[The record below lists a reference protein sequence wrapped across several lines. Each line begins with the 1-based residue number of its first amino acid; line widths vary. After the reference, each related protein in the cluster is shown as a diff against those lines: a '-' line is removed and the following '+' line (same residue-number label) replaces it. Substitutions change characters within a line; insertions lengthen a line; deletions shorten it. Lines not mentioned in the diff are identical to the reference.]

1 MAHHQP
7 RREGEP
13 LIGQSLPRCED
24 IRMLT
29 GKGCY
34 IDDFHTEG
42 MVHAVVVRSAVAH
55 ARIKSIDAGAAL
67 ELPGVLAVYTADDIR
82 SLAKPIPIRLGPLPG
97 FDRFLQLPF
106 ADGRVR
112 YVGEPVA
119 LVVAENRYVAE
130 DAAELVYVDY
140 DMLDAVVDVHAA
152 GADGVLLFEK
162 AGTNVA
168 SHYTVER
175 GDVATAFASAGY
187 VRKETFR
194 CHRHSALPLE
204 TRGLAAQWDAAAG
217 LMTVWGATKVPFFN
231 RAVLASMLGLEERK
245 VVMVELDV
253 GGSFGVRGEF
263 YPEDF
268 LVPFAAM
275 KLGRPMKW
283 IEDRR
288 ESFIAT
294 NHSREMECEL
304 EIAADRDG
312 TILAL
317 RGRILADMGAYVRTN
332 GGVVP
337 AKAAQ
342 LLPGPYRIAN
352 FACEV
357 NAFVTNKTPVGT
369 YRGPGRYEAN
379 FFRERLFDMA
389 AADLGI
395 DPAQFRR
402 QNMITQADLPYST
415 GKLVTYAPV
424 SEYDTGD
431 YPAALEQALATA
443 DYPRLSQLRGTLVDG
458 KLHGVGIACFVESSG
473 GGPAESARIVIRSPE
488 HIELYTGCSS
498 AGQGHETVLAQ
509 ILADELGV
517 PYHAIRVF
525 HGTTTHV
532 EQGFGTYHSR
542 GVVMGGSAVT
552 IAAAKLARQAVAL
565 VAARSAAPADAFEFR
580 RGSIGRKDGSAP
592 VASLSSLAAEVEAGD
607 AEAAAALSAED
618 AFENSKLTYTYGTH
632 VAHVSVDPD
641 TAKVE
646 VLRYVVLEDVGRVIN
661 PMIVHGQAI
670 GAAVQGMGGTFLD
683 QFVYDE
689 SGQMLSGTFA
699 DYLLPTSSDFPNVE
713 ATTLQNFPSKLNP
726 LGAKGAGE
734 GGIVATG
741 AALANAVTDA
751 LRSYGVQVRELPL
764 SPNNV
769 AGLLRAAKVNR
780 PQEPADAH

>member
-1 MAHHQP
+1 MAKHEV
-7 RREGEP
+7 RSGEGP
-13 LIGQSLPRCED
+13 LIGQPLLRSED
-24 IRMLT
+24 LRMLT
-29 GKGCY
+29 GRGCY
-34 IDDFHTEG
+34 IDDFHCEG
-42 MVHAVVVRSAVAH
+42 MVYAVVVRSAVAH
-55 ARIKSIDAGAAL
+55 ARINSIDAGAAL
-67 ELPGVLAVYTADDIR
+67 ELPGVLAVYTAEDIR
-82 SLAKPIPIRLGPLPG
+82 SLAQPIPIRLGPLPG
-97 FDRFLQLPF
+97 FERYLQLPF

-119 LVVAENRYVAE
+119 LVVADSRYVAE

-152 GADGVLLFEK
+152 AADRVVLFED

-168 SHYTVER
+168 SNYTVER
-175 GDVATAFASAGY
+175 GDAAAAFARAAY

-194 CHRHSALPLE
+194 CHRHSAMPLE

-217 LMTVWGATKVPFFN
+217 RLTVWGATKVPFFN
-231 RAVLASMLGLEERK
+231 RGVLARMLGLEEKK

-275 KLGRPMKW
+275 KLGRPIKW

-312 TILAL
+312 TILGMRA
-317 RGRILADMGAYVRTN
+317 RILADMGAYVRTN

-352 FACEV
+352 FSCEV

-379 FFRERLFDMA
+379 FFRERLFDMV
-389 AADLGI
+389 AADLDI

-402 QNMITQADLPYST
+402 HNLITPADLPYST
-415 GKLVTYAPV
+415 GKLVTYAPT

-431 YPAALEQALATA
+431 YPAALQQALDSA
-443 DYPRLSQLRGTLVDG
+443 DYPRLSQLRGAMIDG
-458 KLHGVGIACFVESSG
+458 KFQGVGIACFVESSG
-473 GGPAESARIVIRSPE
+473 GGPAESARIVIKAPDE
-488 HIELYTGCSS
+488 IELYTGCSS

-509 ILADELGV
+509 ILSDELGV
-517 PYHAIRVF
+517 PYEAIKVF

-565 VAARSAAPADAFEFR
+565 VAGRAGAPADAFEFR
-580 RGSIGRKDGSAP
+580 AGSVWRKDAAVEVGSLA
-592 VASLSSLAAEVEAGD
+592 SLAAEAAAG
-607 AEAAAALSAED
+607 ATESAAALVAED
-618 AFENSKLTYTYGTH
+618 SFENSKLTYTYGTH
-632 VAHVSVDPD
+632 VAHVAVDPE
-641 TAKVE
+641 TAKVD

-713 ATTLQNFPSKLNP
+713 ATTLQNFPSRLNP

-741 AALANAVTDA
+741 AALANAVADA
-751 LRSYGVQVRELPL
+751 LRLYRVPIRELPL
-764 SPNNV
+764 SPNNL
-769 AGLLRAAKVNR
+769 ARLLRAAKANLA
-780 PQEPADAH
+780 QEAANAN